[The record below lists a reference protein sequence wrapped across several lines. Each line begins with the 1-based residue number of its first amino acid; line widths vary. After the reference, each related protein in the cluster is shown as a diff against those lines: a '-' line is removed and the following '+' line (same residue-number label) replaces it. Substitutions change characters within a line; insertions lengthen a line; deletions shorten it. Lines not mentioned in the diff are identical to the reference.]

1 MPATRHAYLNV
12 DGDRRVTDIEIN
24 PNAASYG
31 NMSMDVMVIKRTLLM
46 HLVDQAYSQGMTDV
60 YGDIL
65 RAQIKTGMLDVRG
78 YEFKGYYRRVETVQ
92 GYYRLNMD
100 ILGKYCRKALFSDYP
115 VYTKER
121 DEVPAVYGPTAKVKN
136 SIVADGC
143 VINGTVENCIL
154 FSGVKIGR
162 GAVVKNS
169 ILFQDSYIEDNVELE
184 YVILDKV
191 VTIRTGGRLIG
202 QTQYPIVIGKNVT
215 L

>member
-1 MPATRHAYLNV
+1 
-12 DGDRRVTDIEIN
+12 
-24 PNAASYG
+24 
-31 NMSMDVMVIKRTLLM
+31 
-46 HLVDQAYSQGMTDV
+46 
-60 YGDIL
+60 
-65 RAQIKTGMLDVRG
+65 
-78 YEFKGYYRRVETVQ
+78 
-92 GYYRLNMD
+92 MD

-121 DEVPAVYGPTAKVKN
+121 DEVPAVYGPTANVKN

-162 GAVVKNS
+162 GAVMKNS